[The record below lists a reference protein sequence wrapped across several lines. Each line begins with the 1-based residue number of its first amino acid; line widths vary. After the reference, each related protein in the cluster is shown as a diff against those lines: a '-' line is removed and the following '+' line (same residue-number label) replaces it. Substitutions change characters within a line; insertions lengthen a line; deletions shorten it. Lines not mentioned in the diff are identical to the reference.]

1 MTLSILLV
9 DPDADRRTRMTRSLE
24 GTDCGI
30 AGLAAGPDEALR
42 IAADA
47 TPDVALVEA
56 TLGNGSGQH
65 LTDRLSGEHGVP
77 VVLVAAG
84 GPEPVPLG
92 LAAQAGVMG
101 LLVDPIAAATLRSTL
116 EIAVCRFRE
125 FRALREEVELL
136 RRTVEA
142 RKVIERAKGLLMEVG
157 RLSEREAYARIR
169 RKSMDTQRSMAEIA
183 RAIILSA
190 EISMKS
196 A

>member
-1 MTLSILLV
+1 
-9 DPDADRRTRMTRSLE
+9 
-24 GTDCGI
+24 
-30 AGLAAGPDEALR
+30 
-42 IAADA
+42 
-47 TPDVALVEA
+47 VALVVA

-84 GPEPVPLG
+84 GLEPVPFR

-101 LLVDPIAAATLRSTL
+101 FLVDPIPAASFRSTL
-116 EIAVCRFRE
+116 EVAVCRFRE
-125 FRALREEVELL
+125 FRALRQEVEVL
-136 RRTVEA
+136 RQSVEA

-169 RKSMDTQRSMAEIA
+169 RKSMDTQRPMTEIA

-190 EISMKS
+190 EVSMKS
-196 A
+196 V